1 MSESVGRDL
10 ITFLTNWFV
19 TGGGERL
26 LVVGLTL
33 LALLGAARLARRAA
47 SAHIKDA
54 DLRYR
59 IRKAITFVSA
69 FIGIA
74 IVLSSLSGRLGGL
87 TVAFGVAGAGVAFA
101 LQEVIASVAG
111 WVAVLFGGFFSPGDR
126 VQLGR
131 TKGDVIDIGILRTT
145 LMECGEWVDGDLYS
159 GRIVRVA
166 NSIVFKEPVVNYSAD
181 FPFLWDELKVPV
193 TFGSDR
199 ERARRVLREIAEA
212 VTQETVSDGRRT
224 WGEMVRKYR
233 IEDARIEPMVH
244 LRATDNWIEF
254 TVRYIVDY
262 RRRRSTRDELY
273 TKILEAFDA
282 SEGRLAF
289 ASATFELVG
298 APPMVV
304 RLERPDSQQP

>member
-10 ITFLTNWFV
+10 VTFLTNWFV

-26 LVVGLTL
+26 LVVLVSL
-33 LALLGAARLARRAA
+33 LALVAAARLARRAA
-47 SAHIKDA
+47 GKHISDT

-69 FIGIA
+69 VLGIA

-111 WVAVLFGGFFSPGDR
+111 WVAVLFGGFYSPGDR
-126 VQLGR
+126 VQLGS

-145 LMECGEWVDGDLYS
+145 LMECGQWVDGDLYN

-166 NSIVFKEPVVNYSAD
+166 NSMVFKEPVVNYSAD

-193 TFGSDR
+193 TFSSDR
-199 ERARRVLREIAEA
+199 ERARRVLQEIAEL
-212 VTQETVSDGRRT
+212 VTKETVEAGRRT
-224 WGEMVRKYR
+224 WAEVVRKYR

-254 TVRYIVDY
+254 TVRYIVDF
-262 RRRRSTRDELY
+262 RRRRSTRDDIY
-273 TKILEAFDA
+273 TRILDAFDA

-298 APPMVV
+298 APPIAVKLD
-304 RLERPDSQQP
+304 RTATQ